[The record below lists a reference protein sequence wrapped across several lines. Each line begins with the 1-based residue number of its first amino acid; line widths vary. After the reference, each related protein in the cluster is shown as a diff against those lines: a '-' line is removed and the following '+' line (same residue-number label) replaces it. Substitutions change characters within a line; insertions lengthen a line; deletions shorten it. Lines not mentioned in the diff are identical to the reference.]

1 MALDPYRRIARRKRN
16 YRPGIDSPPTAS
28 RVPYVIGAIGLIA
41 LLGVVYQLS
50 VSGLSGRTAQLFS
63 WSIQAPP

>member
-1 MALDPYRRIARRKRN
+1 MALDPYRRIARRKSS
-16 YRPGIDSPPTAS
+16 YRPGIDPTPTTS
-28 RVPYVIGAIGLIA
+28 RVPYVIGVIGLIA

-63 WSIQAPP
+63 WTVQPPP

>member
-1 MALDPYRRIARRKRN
+1 MALDPYRRLTRRKPVF
-16 YRPGIDSPPTAS
+16 RPGIDSPPPTS
-28 RVPYVIGAIGLIA
+28 RVPYVVGAIGLIA

-63 WSIQAPP
+63 WSVQSPP